1 MSMRIVEQF
10 KLRRQIRGYLYRA
23 EWLHMYLQCTVNI
36 MLFNIMILKIRCAI
50 SNDKISVNNQI
61 EYQMNTIQN
70 LKIHN

>member
-1 MSMRIVEQF
+1 
-10 KLRRQIRGYLYRA
+10 
-23 EWLHMYLQCTVNI
+23 
-36 MLFNIMILKIRCAI
+36 MILKNRCAI